1 MGGNPGEKFM
11 RSSKSQVMDT
21 IKSSKACKPFYQFSR
36 KLYHYYYKELCFWG
50 KAAKRYAGF
59 ADDKDNK
66 IRGFKNSHEGRC
78 FILAT
83 GPSLTIADLK
93 KVEME
98 WTFGVNS
105 ICKVTHELG
114 WEPTYFGIQD
124 QNVYEKL
131 KVDMDKLEKSTGF
144 IGNTINLDQNP
155 TFNWCEY
162 PLNLLNHQY
171 TYDVF
176 KSKFSNNSF
185 LAVYDGY
192 SVVYSML
199 QIAVYMG
206 FKEIYLLGCDCNYS
220 DDRNKQHFVE
230 TGVFDPT
237 YKTAGERMIF
247 AYKKAKQYADK
258 HGIHIYNA
266 TRGGMLEV
274 FPRVDLDDV
283 LDIKEKTRI

>member
-1 MGGNPGEKFM
+1 MRGNPREKSM
-11 RSSKSQVMDT
+11 RNSISEVMDSFRLN
-21 IKSSKACKPFYQFSR
+21 KHLKPIYQFSR
-36 KLYHYYYKELCFWG
+36 KLYHYYYKNLCFWG
-50 KAAKRYAGF
+50 MAAKRYLGF
-59 ADDKDNK
+59 ADDKCTT
-66 IRGFKNSHEGRC
+66 IRSFKNIHEGRC
-78 FILAT
+78 FIIAT
-83 GPSLTIADLK
+83 GPSLTMVDLK
-93 KVEME
+93 KLEKE

-105 ICKVTHELG
+105 ICKVTKELG

-124 QNVYEKL
+124 QNVFESLKL
-131 KVDMDKLEKSTGF
+131 DLDQLKKTTGF
-144 IGNTINLDQNP
+144 IGSTVNMEQTLP
-155 TFNWCEY
+155 FNWCEY

-176 KSKFSNNSF
+176 TSKFSKNSF

-206 FKEIYLLGCDCNYS
+206 FKEIYLIGCDCTYS

-258 HGIHIYNA
+258 NGINIYNA

-283 LDIKEKTRI
+283 LDLKERIL